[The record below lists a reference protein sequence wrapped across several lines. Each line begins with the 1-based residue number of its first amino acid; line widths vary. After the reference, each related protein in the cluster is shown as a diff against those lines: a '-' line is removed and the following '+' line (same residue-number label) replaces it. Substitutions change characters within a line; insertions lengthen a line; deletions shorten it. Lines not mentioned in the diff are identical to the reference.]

1 MFRQLFR
8 IPPALRNNRRYAVYW
23 AGLLISN
30 AGSQMQVWAIFW
42 HLRLLSDDPIVVSFI
57 GLIKFLP
64 VLLFAMI
71 GGLVADT
78 FDRRKVVLITQ
89 SLMALVATTLGLLTG
104 FGHIQ
109 LWHIYVLVAIQAA
122 TVSFD
127 MPSRQSIVPNIVPR
141 KDLPSAFGLQSIA
154 VNTGAVVGPALCGF
168 IIAAL
173 GLQWVYWI
181 NAVSFLAVIAALVY
195 MGPVNSPRSLVKS
208 GATTLFS
215 RGSLANM
222 GEGVKFIL
230 GHPIILS
237 SMILDFFASFF
248 SSANSL
254 LPFIATDVLHT
265 NEIGYGW
272 LSAAQSIGSV
282 TVAMVLAQTTG
293 LRKQGRLLLGGL
305 AFFGAATIAFGLS
318 RTYLITMAALI
329 LVGAGEALSK
339 VLRNTI
345 RQLQTP
351 DEMRGR
357 MVSITQIF
365 FMGGPQLGEAESG
378 LVASALGTP
387 FAIVSGGV
395 GCILAVIFAAFKWP
409 ALRRY
414 NGDEAVKAGT

>member
-1 MFRQLFR
+1 MLRNLFC
-8 IPPALRNNRRYAVYW
+8 IPPALKNNRRYAVYW

-78 FDRRKVVLITQ
+78 FDRRKVVFITQ
-89 SLMALVATTLGLLTG
+89 SLMALVAITLGVLTNS
-104 FGHIQ
+104 GHIE
-109 LWHIYVLVAIQAA
+109 LWHIYVLVAIQAMNI
-122 TVSFD
+122 SFD
-127 MPSRQSIVPNIVPR
+127 APSRQSIVPNLVPR

-168 IIAAL
+168 VIASL

-181 NAVSFLAVIAALVY
+181 NAVTFLAVIAALVY
-195 MGPVNSPRSLVKS
+195 MGPVTSPRSLNTPTGMRLINRQS
-208 GATTLFS
+208 LTDMGA
-215 RGSLANM
+215 
-222 GEGVKFIL
+222 GVKFIL
-230 GHPIILS
+230 GHPVILS

-272 LSAAQSIGSV
+272 LSAAQSMGSV
-282 TVAMVLAQTTG
+282 TVALVLAQATG
-293 LRKQGRLLLGGL
+293 IRKQGKLLLGGL

-318 RTYLITMAALI
+318 RSFALTMAALI

-378 LVASALGTP
+378 LLASVLGTP

-395 GCILAVIFAAFKWP
+395 GCILAVVFAAFKWP
-409 ALRRY
+409 ALRKY
-414 NGDEAVKAGT
+414 NGDEAVKAGA